1 MKLIISMFFIAVL
14 SGCASSGYKSFYKP
28 ILDVNNLSEVKM
40 LGPDEEPK
48 VLTSNDL
55 KKDIYTLRSKNY
67 IAIGSSS
74 FNGGKE
80 SIENAVDQ
88 AKEIGATVI
97 LAKSNYTNT
106 QTTTSTLLLPNNKTT
121 YHNGLTSS
129 NSTYSNNYGKKIGSS
144 SSNGSYIGTS
154 TEYGTQAV
162 PFTSNQ
168 RRHDQSAVFFVKST
182 KKLRFGL
189 GVTEIPQ
196 EIRRKIERN
205 TGAMIDI
212 VFEDSPAFYANLL
225 PGDVIIS
232 IGDIEIK
239 DPDHGVKVMNSTPTG
254 QQSSAFKIIRDK
266 EEKNITINFEG
277 LL

>member
-1 MKLIISMFFIAVL
+1 MKLIIGMFFIVVL
-14 SGCASSGYKSFYKP
+14 SGCASNGYKNFYKP
-28 ILDVNNLSEVKM
+28 ILDVSNLNEVE
-40 LGPDEEPK
+40 LLSPNEDPK

-80 SIENAVDQ
+80 SVESAVDQ
-88 AKEIGATVI
+88 AKEIGATVV
-97 LAKSNYTNT
+97 LASSNYTNT

-129 NSTYSNNYGKKIGSS
+129 NSTYSNGYGKKIGSS

-168 RRHDQSAVFFVKST
+168 RRYDQSAVFFVKST

-196 EIRRKIERN
+196 ELRRKIERN

-225 PGDVIIS
+225 PGDVIVS

-239 DPDHGVKVMNSTPTG
+239 DPDHGVEIMNSTPKG
-254 QQSSAFKIIRDK
+254 QKNSELKIIRDK
-266 EEKNITINFEG
+266 EEKDITINLEG
-277 LL
+277 L

>member
-1 MKLIISMFFIAVL
+1 MKLIIGIFFIAVL
-14 SGCASSGYKSFYKP
+14 SGCASNGYKNFYKP
-28 ILDVNNLSEVKM
+28 ILDVSNLNEVE
-40 LGPDEEPK
+40 LLSQNEDPK
-48 VLTSNDL
+48 VLNSNDL

-129 NSTYSNNYGKKIGSS
+129 SSAYSNGYGKKIGSS

-168 RRHDQSAVFFVKST
+168 RRYNQSAVFFVKST
-182 KKLRFGL
+182 IKPRFGL
-189 GVTEIPQ
+189 ATTDIPQ
-196 EIRRKIERN
+196 DLKVKIKRN
-205 TGAMIDI
+205 TGSMID
-212 VFEDSPAFYANLL
+212 VVLEDTPAFYANLL

-232 IGDIEIK
+232 INGINVKNPTHGIEI
-239 DPDHGVKVMNSTPTG
+239 MNSTPNG
-254 QQSSAFKIIRDK
+254 QKISQFKIIRDQ
-266 EEKNITINFEG
+266 EEKDVTINFEG
-277 LL
+277 L